1 VTHEI
6 EITKAATARL
16 WWPVLVFLATVAVS
30 SQTASSKAEVQSPD
44 LNLILQ
50 GLENVEHQ
58 DPAQSRPYEVTRE
71 YKVFCG
77 YDKQPTSEVMAQIN
91 FVPPDIKTYKITQ
104 ARGNSKGRKN
114 SSRAFR
120 PGNRVGEEKTR

>member
-1 VTHEI
+1 VTHEA
-6 EITKAATARL
+6 EITETATSRL
-16 WWPVLVFLATVAVS
+16 WFPGLVFLATLASS
-30 SQTASSKAEVQSPD
+30 SQVPSSTAEIKSPD

-50 GLENVEHQ
+50 RLEDVQHQ

-71 YKVFCG
+71 YKVFGG

-104 ARGNSKGRKN
+104 ARGNSRG
-114 SSRAFR
+114 
-120 PGNRVGEEKTR
+120 